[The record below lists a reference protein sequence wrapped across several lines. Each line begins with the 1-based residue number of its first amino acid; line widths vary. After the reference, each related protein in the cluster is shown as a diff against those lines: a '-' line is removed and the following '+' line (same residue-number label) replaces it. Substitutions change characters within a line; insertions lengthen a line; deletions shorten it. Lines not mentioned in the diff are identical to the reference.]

1 MFLGNRPWANKP
13 FYGHIKLFL
22 LQSIFNA
29 TDLKYATVL
38 LGSNALIKWQLSILT
53 KRLFARIWQAS
64 MMSHDNSTC
73 SELFSSLVS
82 PASFPVTG
90 SVCAYMRLCLV
101 RKFWAVTAAPSSYL
115 GGSMAELD
123 VGSRRNWFCETKAC
137 GELSSLRGSP
147 DSASWF
153 CYCSASP
160 SWYCFVLCRS

>member
-123 VGSRRNWFCETKAC
+123 VGSRRNWFCLWDQGMWWIKQFTW
-137 GELSSLRGSP
+137 LSR
-147 DSASWF
+147 F
-153 CYCSASP
+153 CFLILLLLSKP
-160 SWYCFVLCRS
+160 LLVLLCVM